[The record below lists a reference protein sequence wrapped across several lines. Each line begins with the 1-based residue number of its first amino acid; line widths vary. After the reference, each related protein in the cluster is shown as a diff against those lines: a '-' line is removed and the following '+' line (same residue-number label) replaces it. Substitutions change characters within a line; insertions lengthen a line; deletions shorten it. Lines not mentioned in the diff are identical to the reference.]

1 MEQLKEANNAEKENS
16 AAIEKDRDEL
26 ALKQEAILEYMNKN
40 NVAPPLGLVAASKDK
55 KSTSLLDDYKGK
67 IAKFKE
73 EIEKKNA
80 DLLANKKKISELET
94 KLKRDEHVLKKAVEE
109 VARSKRT
116 RGSSFSSPS
125 K

>member
-1 MEQLKEANNAEKENS
+1 MT
-16 AAIEKDRDEL
+16 
-26 ALKQEAILEYMNKN
+26 KN
-40 NVAPPLGLVAASKDK
+40 NVALPPGLVSASKDK
-55 KSTSLLDDYKGK
+55 KTTSLLDDYKGK

-94 KLKRDEHVLKKAVEE
+94 KMKRDEHVLKKAVEE
-109 VARSKRT
+109 VAKSKRT

-125 K
+125 RQRPQ